1 MIRSEIIDFVN
12 PDDVL
17 QVFKTV
23 PKILEVEKLVE
34 QNLSRYQGTL
44 TETRALEVQHGIYA
58 ERVIERPVTLREE
71 VGIVLEKPVPIT
83 VIEEKAVNFQQQVAV

>member
-23 PKILEVEKLVE
+23 PKILEVEKIVE
-34 QNLSRYQGTL
+34 QNLSRY
-44 TETRALEVQHGIYA
+44 
-58 ERVIERPVTLREE
+58 
-71 VGIVLEKPVPIT
+71 
-83 VIEEKAVNFQQQVAV
+83 